1 MKTQT
6 VLIVDDEEKNIKL
19 MKAMLTA
26 GNYQLH
32 GVLSGEEA
40 LGKMA
45 DIGPDLILLDVMMP
59 GVDGFEVCRRLKET
73 EETRMVPIVMITA
86 LREKEHRIKA
96 MNSGADD
103 FLSKPVDQT
112 ELMVRVKSLLRIKS
126 YHDDLDSS
134 YREIVE
140 KNEKLEELERVKEG
154 LTHMIIHDLRNPL
167 AAISGNLELVLM
179 EKETLSDRLLKMLG
193 KALNYCGDLRQ
204 MMQGLLDIH
213 RMEEGA
219 LNPKK
224 EVTDMAEL
232 IDEVLEQFIP
242 KSEAKQI
249 SLSFPKPVNLPSSRV
264 DPGLIKRVVANLLNN
279 AIRHTSSGGKI
290 EVVTEFL
297 PEKESLCLSVKDN
310 GSGLRPEYHQKI
322 FDKFEQAEL
331 EQTGIKVGGSGLGL
345 TFCKMAVEAHGGKI
359 WMDSEGEG
367 KGCTFSFVI
376 PV

>member
-40 LGKMA
+40 LRKVA

-126 YHDDLDSS
+126 YHDDLGRS

-219 LNPKK
+219 LNPKI
-224 EVTDMAEL
+224 EVTDMVAL
-232 IDEVLEQFIP
+232 IDEVLEQVIP

-249 SLSFPKPVNLPSSRV
+249 SLSFPKPANLPSSRV

-279 AIRHTSSGGKI
+279 AIRHTPSGGKI

-297 PEKESLCLSVKDN
+297 PEKASLCLSVKDN
-310 GSGLRPEYHQKI
+310 GSGLRPEYHQKV